1 MNDIITQLDSIF
13 YPRSVAI
20 IGASNREGSFGRLFL
35 EGFIRM
41 GFPDIYPVHPREK
54 ELLNLP
60 AYISVSE
67 IPFEVDLAI
76 LLTPPGEALKIVR
89 ECTTKGVKGILL
101 FSAGFREKGEEGKRA
116 EAELASIALQGG
128 SRLIGPNSNGL
139 FSPASHLLTLP
150 GSLTAGG
157 LPAETG
163 ALSVFSQS
171 GSFNDYL
178 TQVLTG
184 KNLRFNK
191 VVSCGNEA
199 DLSAVDFLE
208 YFGADNETKI
218 IAGYLEGIK
227 NGRKFYELAK
237 AISQKK
243 PIIIWKGGHTEMG
256 ARAALA
262 HTGSLAGSKQVWDA
276 MFKQSG
282 IISVSNFEEI
292 TDCLLAISWLPL
304 PKGRRVAIVSGMGGT
319 NVGTAD
325 NCTLM
330 GLEIARFSEPTSQKL
345 AQILPAFGT
354 ASINPVD
361 VGVGMLMAPKIYG
374 ETIKLLAE
382 DENVDMLIAVTAP
395 ESPLS
400 VQSIAEAAEQIK
412 KPLVV
417 ALFEIRGLVEKQ
429 SQFLLEKHIP
439 VYHEA
444 KRAALTLCK
453 MAGYAE
459 YLMKG

>member
-1 MNDIITQLDSIF
+1 MIDIATQLNSIF

-20 IGASNREGSFGRLFL
+20 IGASAREGSFGRLFL
-35 EGFIRM
+35 EGFGRM
-41 GFPDIYPVHPREK
+41 GFKEIYPVHPREK
-54 ELLNLP
+54 ELLGLK
-60 AYISVSE
+60 AYTNVQE
-67 IPFEVDLAI
+67 IPLAVDLAI
-76 LLTPPGEALKIVR
+76 VLTPPSEALKVVK

-101 FSAGFREKGEEGKRA
+101 FSAGFREKGEEGKQA
-116 EAELASIALQGG
+116 EAELAHIAFSGG
-128 SRLIGPNSNGL
+128 ARLIGPNSNGL
-139 FSPASHLLTLP
+139 YSPSSHLLTLP

-163 ALSVFSQS
+163 TVSVFSQS

-178 TQVLTG
+178 TQVLTA

-208 YFGADNETKI
+208 YFGVDRETKI

-227 NGRKFYELAK
+227 NGRKFYDLARM
-237 AISQKK
+237 ISKKK
-243 PIIIWKGGHTEMG
+243 PIVIWKGGNTDVG

-276 MFKQSG
+276 VFKQAG
-282 IISVSNFEEI
+282 IISVSNFEEL
-292 TDCLLAISWLPL
+292 TDCLLAFSWLPL
-304 PKGRRVAIVSGMGGT
+304 PKGKRVAIVSGMGGT

-325 NCTLM
+325 NCNLM
-330 GLEIARFSEPTSQKL
+330 GLEITRFSEQTSREL

-361 VGVGMLMAPKIYG
+361 VGVGMLMAPQIYG
-374 ETIKLLAE
+374 QTIKLLAE

-412 KPLVV
+412 KPMVV
-417 ALFEIRGLVEKQ
+417 ALFEIRGFFERQ
-429 SQFLLEKHIP
+429 SQVLLDKHIP

-444 KRAALTLCK
+444 KRAALALCK
-453 MAGYAE
+453 MADYAE
-459 YLMKG
+459 YVAKN

>member
-1 MNDIITQLDSIF
+1 MGDIVTQLKSIF

-41 GFPDIYPVHPREK
+41 GFPEIYPVHPREK
-54 ELLNLP
+54 QLLNLP
-60 AYISVSE
+60 AYPSVGN
-67 IPFEVDLAI
+67 IPYDVDLAI
-76 LLTPPGEALKIVR
+76 LLTPPSEARKIVT
-89 ECTTKGVKGILL
+89 ECTDKGVRGILL
-101 FSAGFREKGEEGKRA
+101 FSAGFREKSEEGKRA
-116 EAELASIALQGG
+116 EIELAKLATTGG

-139 FSPASHLLTLP
+139 FSPAAHLLTLP

-163 ALSVFSQS
+163 SVSVFSQS

-184 KNLRFNK
+184 KNLKFSK

-199 DLSAVDFLE
+199 DLGAVDFLE
-208 YFGADNETKI
+208 YFGSDSETRI

-227 NGRKFYELAK
+227 DGRRFYELAK
-237 AISQKK
+237 AISRQK
-243 PIIIWKGGHTEMG
+243 PIIIWKGGHTAVG

-292 TDCLLAISWLPL
+292 TDCLLAFSWLPL
-304 PKGRRVAIVSGMGGT
+304 PRGRRVAIISGMGGT

-330 GLEIARFSEPTSQKL
+330 GLEIARFSETTSQKL

-361 VGVGMLMAPKIYG
+361 VGVGMLMAPQIYG

-400 VQSIAEAAEQIK
+400 VQSIAEAAQKIN

-417 ALFEIRGLVEKQ
+417 ALFEIRGFVEKQ
-429 SQFLLEKHIP
+429 SQYLLEKHIP

-453 MAGYAE
+453 MADYAD
-459 YLMKG
+459 YLAKI